1 MTALA
6 AGLLA
11 KATGAPLSPADM
23 KALVQGPSERD
34 IVYSGLEGAW
44 LLRSIIQRAVGQRR
58 SAA

>member
-44 LLRSIIQRAVGQRR
+44 LLR
-58 SAA
+58 AARKGSRHA